1 MAFAMME
8 NQAVDTANAGPT
20 LLAPPVKS
28 AFLGNMELIVPM
40 VSAQIELLFWFNGFK
55 VTAALHTVTFRPDVL
70 WNRLVTTKIETCF
83 KTLLHCIIILQ
94 MNKNYLKRFFRP
106 TPSL

>member
-8 NQAVDTANAGPT
+8 NQAVDTVNVRPT
-20 LLAPPVKS
+20 LLAPPVKG

-55 VTAALHTVTFRPDVL
+55 VTAALHSVTCRPDVL
-70 WNRLVTTKIETCF
+70 KNRLVTTKIETCF

-94 MNKNYLKRFFRP
+94 MNENYLKRFFPP

>member
-8 NQAVDTANAGPT
+8 NQAVDTVNVRPT

-40 VSAQIELLFWFNGFK
+40 VSAQIVLLFWFNGFK
-55 VTAALHTVTFRPDVL
+55 VTTALHSVTCRPDVL
-70 WNRLVTTKIETCF
+70 ENRLVTTKIETCF

-94 MNKNYLKRFFRP
+94 MNANYLKRFLRR
-106 TPSL
+106 TSTL

>member
-40 VSAQIELLFWFNGFK
+40 VSAQIELLFWFNGLQSNGCFTHRDFSARCVVK
-55 VTAALHTVTFRPDVL
+55 SFGDHKNRNVFQNSVALHNHFADEWELP
-70 WNRLVTTKIETCF
+70 
-83 KTLLHCIIILQ
+83 
-94 MNKNYLKRFFRP
+94 
-106 TPSL
+106 

>member
-8 NQAVDTANAGPT
+8 NQAADTVNVRPT

-28 AFLGNMELIVPM
+28 AFLGNMELIVSM

-55 VTAALHTVTFRPDVL
+55 VTATLHTVTCRPDVL
-70 WNRLVTTKIETCF
+70 
-83 KTLLHCIIILQ
+83 
-94 MNKNYLKRFFRP
+94 
-106 TPSL
+106 

>member
-8 NQAVDTANAGPT
+8 NQAVDTVNVRPT

-40 VSAQIELLFWFNGFK
+40 VSA
-55 VTAALHTVTFRPDVL
+55 
-70 WNRLVTTKIETCF
+70 
-83 KTLLHCIIILQ
+83 
-94 MNKNYLKRFFRP
+94 
-106 TPSL
+106 

>member
-1 MAFAMME
+1 MAFVMME
-8 NQAVDTANAGPT
+8 NQAVDTVNVRPT

-55 VTAALHTVTFRPDVL
+55 VTAALHTVTCRPDVL
-70 WNRLVTTKIETCF
+70 
-83 KTLLHCIIILQ
+83 
-94 MNKNYLKRFFRP
+94 
-106 TPSL
+106 

>member
-8 NQAVDTANAGPT
+8 NQAADTVNVRPT

-40 VSAQIELLFWFNGFK
+40 VSAQIELLFCFNGCK
-55 VTAALHTVTFRPDVL
+55 VTAALHTVTCRSDVL
-70 WNRLVTTKIETCF
+70 
-83 KTLLHCIIILQ
+83 
-94 MNKNYLKRFFRP
+94 
-106 TPSL
+106 

>member
-8 NQAVDTANAGPT
+8 NQAVDTVNVRPT

-40 VSAQIELLFWFNGFK
+40 VSAQIELLFWFNGCFTQRDLSARCVVK
-55 VTAALHTVTFRPDVL
+55 SFGDHKNRNVFQNSVALHNHFAD
-70 WNRLVTTKIETCF
+70 E
-83 KTLLHCIIILQ
+83 
-94 MNKNYLKRFFRP
+94 
-106 TPSL
+106 